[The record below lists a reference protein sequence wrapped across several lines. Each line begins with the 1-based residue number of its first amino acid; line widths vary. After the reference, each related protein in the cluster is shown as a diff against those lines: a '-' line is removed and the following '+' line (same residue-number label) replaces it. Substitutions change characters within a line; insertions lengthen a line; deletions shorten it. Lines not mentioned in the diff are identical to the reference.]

1 MGRLYPGERRNV
13 HKIPLALRKMMKMNV
28 KVTER
33 RTARERRRNL
43 VENWADLEGAY
54 MRMVVSPEYGVSD
67 ARLKHYELGS

>member
-1 MGRLYPGERRNV
+1 MGRLYPGGRRNV

-33 RTARERRRNL
+33 RMAREERRNL

-54 MRMVVSPEYGVSD
+54 MRMVVSPEYVISD
-67 ARLKHYELGS
+67 AGLKHYELGP